1 MPLTI
6 ELCASEEQTA
16 FNLRR
21 WAEIQADP
29 ELQRLVYRL
38 ETDRHGRILMS
49 PPPAPA
55 YGNRRAGLGFES

>member
-1 MPLTI
+1 MSLTF

-29 ELQRLVYRL
+29 ELQRLPHRI
-38 ETDRHGRILMS
+38 ETDRHGRILI
-49 PPPAPA
+49 
-55 YGNRRAGLGFES
+55 F